1 MKTKILIVFAGLLFI
16 RCSQKNE
23 TKKQTYPKEN
33 PITLQLNEANKL
45 ALLPLKCIGQEY
57 PNKLGQVLN
66 NKQELLPPS
75 ELHPVFYGCFDW
87 HSAVHG
93 HWSLIKLLKTF
104 PALNQADS
112 IKKLLLQRITAEK
125 IQQEIAYFD
134 IPNNTTYER
143 AYGWAW
149 LFQMATE
156 LHTWNDPFAKK
167 IEKNLEP
174 LTRLISDK
182 FTTYL
187 PKLKYPIRVGTHT
200 NTAFAMSFAYD
211 YATKTGDN
219 KLKQRIEERA
229 KDYFL
234 NDKNCPINWEP
245 SGHDFLSPC
254 LQEIDLMRK
263 VLSKQEFM
271 HWINEFL
278 PEITKPGFDLKVGEV
293 SDRKDGHL
301 VHLDGLN
308 FSRAWVMYQ
317 LANQYDEFKH
327 LIPVANKHIRYSL
340 PNLTGDS
347 YEGGHWLGSF
357 AIYALIRTVEKHSN
371 H

>member
-1 MKTKILIVFAGLLFI
+1 MKTKILIVFVSLFFVY
-16 RCSQKNE
+16 CSPGKE
-23 TKKQTYPKEN
+23 EKKQNQVSEKPVK
-33 PITLQLNEANKL
+33 LQLKDADKL
-45 ALLPLKCIGQEY
+45 ASLPLKCIGQEY
-57 PNKLGQVLN
+57 PNKLSQVLN
-66 NKQELLPPS
+66 KDAELLPPS
-75 ELHPVFYGCFDW
+75 QLHPVFYGCFDW

-93 HWSLIKLLKTF
+93 HWSLIKLVKTF
-104 PALNQADS
+104 PGLQQADS

-156 LHTWNDPFAKK
+156 LHTWDDPFAKK

-174 LTRLISDK
+174 LTRLISQK
-182 FTTYL
+182 FMEYL

-211 YATKTGDN
+211 YATKTGDAE
-219 KLKQRIEERA
+219 LKQIIEQRA

-234 NDKNCPINWEP
+234 NDTNCPLKWEP

-254 LQEIDLMRK
+254 LQEVDLMRK
-263 VLSKQEFM
+263 VLPKQEFM
-271 HWINEFL
+271 NWIQKFM
-278 PEITKPGFDLKVGEV
+278 PEITQAGFDLKPGVV
-293 SDRKDGHL
+293 TDRKDGHL

-308 FSRAWVMYQ
+308 FSRAWVMYR
-317 LANQYDEFKH
+317 LANQYQEFNH
-327 LIPVANKHIRYSL
+327 LVPLANRHIRYSL
-340 PNLTGDS
+340 PNLTADS
-347 YEGGHWLGSF
+347 YEGGHWLASF
-357 AIYALIRTVEKHSN
+357 AIYALTGEK
-371 H
+371 